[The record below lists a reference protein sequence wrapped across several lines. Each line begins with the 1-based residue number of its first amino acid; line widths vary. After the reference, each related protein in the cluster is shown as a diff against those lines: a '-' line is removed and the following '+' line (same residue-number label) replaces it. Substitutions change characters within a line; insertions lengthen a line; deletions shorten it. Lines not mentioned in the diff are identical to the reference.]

1 LLDFASPVAA
11 NAVFSLTAMALD
23 ISYIIPIALRRIFQH
38 HPEVRFKPGP
48 FYLGDGLLG
57 WAVNLNSIL
66 WTLFVSVIFSLP
78 TNLPVTSKTM
88 NYASVITG
96 SILLLAMYVRS
107 DTSLYNLFFSSVV
120 LTAKTDTDIIL
131 SLFEDLVL
139 CRVSELR
146 HREI

>member
-1 LLDFASPVAA
+1 
-11 NAVFSLTAMALD
+11 MALD

-107 DTSLYNLFFSSVV
+107 DTSLYNPFFSSVV
-120 LTAKTDTDIIL
+120 LTAKTDTNIIL

-139 CRVSELR
+139 CRVSELC

>member
-1 LLDFASPVAA
+1 
-11 NAVFSLTAMALD
+11 MALD

-107 DTSLYNLFFSSVV
+107 DTSLYNPFFSSVV
-120 LTAKTDTDIIL
+120 LTAKTDTNIIL